1 MSGNVEIAI
10 CELRLVFVSLV
21 KQEMMR
27 LCRL

>member
-1 MSGNVEIAI
+1 MSGNVGIAI
-10 CELRLVFVSLV
+10 CELRFVFVSLV